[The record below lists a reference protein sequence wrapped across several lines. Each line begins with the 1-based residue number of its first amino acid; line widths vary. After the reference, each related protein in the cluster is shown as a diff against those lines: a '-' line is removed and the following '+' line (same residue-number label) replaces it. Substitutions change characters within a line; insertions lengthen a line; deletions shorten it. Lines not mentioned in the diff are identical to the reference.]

1 MDSGISLS
9 IGINVNVNVNVSL
22 RLSVNVSLRLRISLR
37 ISIGINVN
45 VSLRL
50 RISISLR
57 ISNDTPSGADRTPF
71 IDREL
76 LFSHFLLSTKYN
88 RMRPILIFL
97 FLFSGALSRPNELV
111 AQTRFGLGF
120 QAYPA
125 GVIGVGQVI
134 IPTSEHVSVRL
145 LAGYNA
151 TDRRDFGEHDDET
164 GGGPGLALELDR
176 YFARDKRGFFVGARA
191 DIWFLDIDWE
201 NERIDG
207 GETGET
213 SVTVF
218 QPTGVVGYRT
228 GSSLSGVAIDFTLAL
243 GAEINVNTSGEPVG
257 EGAIFLAGITLV
269 FQGSRNLPRE
279 GLHLNARD
287 YRKW

>member
-9 IGINVNVNVNVSL
+9 TGINVNVNVSL
-22 RLSVNVSLRLRISLR
+22 RLNLRLRIRIRLR

-50 RISISLR
+50 SLNLRLRIRISISLR
-57 ISNDTPSGADRTPF
+57 NDTPSGADRTPF

-218 QPTGVVGYRT
+218 QPTGVVGYRPVPLCP
-228 GSSLSGVAIDFTLAL
+228 GSLLISLSLW
-243 GAEINVNTSGEPVG
+243 EPKSMS
-257 EGAIFLAGITLV
+257 IH
-269 FQGSRNLPRE
+269 RE
-279 GLHLNARD
+279 NR
-287 YRKW
+287 